1 MDTFLSQEKVQRW
14 IDDEEE
20 CDARGEEARDRVV
33 DIEPIELCRG
43 DGVDRTRRHGEYE
56 DGTEEN
62 RIADEWIADYHHKGR
77 QDEKTQRE
85 EVERISCIAARA
97 VEVDERTDGKHPEPC
112 AEVDKSLEYVPEDGR
127 TRDASSVQREPCRHT
142 DDAELVPGEEDA
154 EEMHLYLAGLAVIF
168 VLQVII
174 LCHGEDSEDEH
185 ERLKDAHD
193 LCVRKA
199 LLTVEDEG
207 ADAAEGRNVRHH
219 RVREE
224 RAAVERAVIAPNE
237 KCLADECGEEDD
249 ENPVDR
255 DECEIP

>member
-20 CDARGEEARDRVV
+20 GDARGEEARDGIV

-56 DGTEEN
+56 DSAEEDG
-62 RIADEWIADYHHKGR
+62 IANEWIADRHHKGR

-85 EVERISCIAARA
+85 EVERISRIAACA
-97 VEVDERTDGKHPEPC
+97 VEVDERADGQHPEPR
-112 AEVDKSLEYVPEDGR
+112 AEVDEPLEDVAKDGR
-127 TRDASSVQREPCRHT
+127 TRDARSVQREPCRHT
-142 DDAELVPGEEDA
+142 DDAELVPREEDT
-154 EEMHLYLAGLAVIF
+154 EKMHLYLAGLAVIF
-168 VLQVII
+168 VLQIII
-174 LCHGEDSEDEH
+174 LRHGKDGENEH
-185 ERLKDAHD
+185 ERLKDTHD
-193 LCVRKA
+193 LRVGKSLFA
-199 LLTVEDEG
+199 IEDEG

-237 KCLADECGEEDD
+237 KCLADECREEDD